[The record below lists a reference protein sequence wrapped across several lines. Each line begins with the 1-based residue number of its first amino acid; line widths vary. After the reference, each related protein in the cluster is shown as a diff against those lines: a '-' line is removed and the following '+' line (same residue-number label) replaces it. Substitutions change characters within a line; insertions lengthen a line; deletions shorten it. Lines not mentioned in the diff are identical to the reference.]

1 MLNLWTKRN
10 PPIPFFLWFPGAYLI
25 VGPEPR
31 LPGRGP
37 RRARASRRSMNF
49 VVVRV
54 TQDYGV
60 FIDWESNYEL
70 LSCGPIVLLEV
81 LGIILQRQAV

>member
-1 MLNLWTKRN
+1 
-10 PPIPFFLWFPGAYLI
+10 
-25 VGPEPR
+25 
-31 LPGRGP
+31 
-37 RRARASRRSMNF
+37 MNF